1 MTKYCEACH
10 TANKDNARRCVGCAG
25 KFNGVRTPALLSLRA
40 ELEERQE
47 LASPVDL
54 RPDPPPC
61 PISRAAVPAAVT
73 RAQSD
78 PSPKTFA
85 RTAAGSIS
93 RTLPKA
99 RREAAV
105 RSLGRASPRI
115 VARGPQRKTKGV
127 LANTASPPVHD
138 GRRQAELPGI
148 AHATSFPLVPI
159 QRTQAGGSIK
169 SKRWVVLVPLIA
181 LPLTATLVMK
191 SERMSTIE
199 EAASGATAQNEPRLS
214 VLSQGASADSGAKV
228 EPASA
233 PELAPMAP
241 VAAGPTNASRSP
253 PVASAEE
260 DAQAA
265 LAAAR
270 SPMSLQFDT
279 ANAASRPLAKG
290 EAVEAP
296 SKLDS
301 DQSRASSSTPIAS
314 EPRAQGT
321 ARVRDKAPK
330 PRLAAR
336 GAASGP
342 QRVVV
347 SPHTLG
353 TQRTSGPEAA
363 NVESASPAARPP
375 MPGPAAQASRS
386 GSGSGPCDRY
396 NPFGEAICVNSPP
409 AASASR

>member
-290 EAVEAP
+290 EAVEAQ

-375 MPGPAAQASRS
+375 MPGPAVQAPRS
-386 GSGSGPCDRY
+386 GSGSGPRRPDK
-396 NPFGEAICVNSPP
+396 PFGEAICVNSPP